1 MYFYVFFIDVVL
13 KLIDLL
19 IIENIVV
26 KRVLV
31 FKIVFK

>member
-1 MYFYVFFIDVVL
+1 MYFYVFFIDVVF

-19 IIENIVV
+19 LIENIVV

>member
-1 MYFYVFFIDVVL
+1 MYFYVFFIDVVF

-31 FKIVFK
+31 FEIVFK

>member
-1 MYFYVFFIDVVL
+1 MYFYVFFIDVVF

>member
-1 MYFYVFFIDVVL
+1 MYFYVFFIDVVF

-19 IIENIVV
+19 IIENIVF